1 MQTLGLSDR
10 GDTLSHWIAHY
21 LAELF
26 AAEEAASGE
35 AKVRLGA
42 KITQTA
48 LLLWKNREH
57 LPRHADPAER
67 YAKASEALRAIHLGM
82 AARSKWDQFL
92 PGNPMPPTL
101 RFYEKSSRLA
111 MLGVLEL
118 VPETAEDFPDW
129 LAQLVASEEENFVAV
144 IGEAYARLAAERA
157 DNRPMSALK
166 QVKLRETRKK
176 LLEELQELLNE
187 MRATS

>member
-1 MQTLGLSDR
+1 VQSLGLSDR

-26 AAEEAASGE
+26 AAEDAASGE

-42 KITQTA
+42 KITQTS
-48 LLLWKNREH
+48 LLLWKSREH
-57 LPRHADPAER
+57 LPRHADPTER
-67 YAKASEALRAIHLGM
+67 YAKAAEALRAIHLGM

-118 VPETAEDFPDW
+118 VRKTSEDFPDW
-129 LAQLVASEEENFVAV
+129 LAQLVTSEEENFVAV
-144 IGEAYARLAAERA
+144 IGEAYARLTAEHA
-157 DNRPMSALK
+157 DSRPLGALK
-166 QVKLRETRKK
+166 QEKLREMRKK
-176 LLEELQELLNE
+176 LLDELQELLNE
-187 MRATS
+187 MRTTS